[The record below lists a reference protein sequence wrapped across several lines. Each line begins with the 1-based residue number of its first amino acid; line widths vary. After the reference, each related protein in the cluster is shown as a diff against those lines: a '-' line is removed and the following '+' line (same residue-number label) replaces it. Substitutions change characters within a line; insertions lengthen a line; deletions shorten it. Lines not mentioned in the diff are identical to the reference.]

1 MRILILESVSGLRR
15 RIDPG
20 LFPEGFA
27 MLRTMVDE
35 FSEAGFD
42 VITVLNRKLKSLAGW
57 LDAHVLFKQ
66 DGFGEVL
73 RCKPDAS
80 LIIAPE
86 KGRELEQITAKLR
99 KKGVDVLGAREGAI
113 RASADKW
120 LTYLAL
126 KGKVPQPKTWR
137 KPPNIRGQILTKPAD
152 GVGCEG
158 IKLFTLSSKKIEGM
172 VFQEFLKGE
181 HASCCLLMGK
191 GRGIALSVNRQEI
204 VTKGGGFEYLGGEIP
219 LNHKSEKKCAEIAL
233 SAAKALNLRGYCGV
247 DLIVGDIPYFIEL
260 NPRVTTSFIAL
271 AQVLQANLGKL
282 LVDVIVEGNSPP
294 KPKLRGHSLMRI
306 PRARSDVKVD
316 IKKLGELREIPGVI
330 APPFSSDGNLME
342 GSPMFMAAGSGGS
355 VKAARSR
362 LVDTIEEALAHLEVD
377 GSAIAWP

>member
-1 MRILILESVSGLRR
+1 
-15 RIDPG
+15 
-20 LFPEGFA
+20 

-42 VITVLNRKLKSLAGW
+42 VITVLNRKLKPLAGW
-57 LDAHVLFKQ
+57 LDANVLFKQ
-66 DGFGEVL
+66 DGLGEVL
-73 RCKPDAS
+73 RCRPDAS

-99 KKGVDVLGAREGAI
+99 RKGVAVLGAREGAI

-137 KPPNIRGQILTKPAD
+137 KPPNTGGQILIKPAD

-158 IKLFTLSSKKIEGM
+158 IRLFTSSSKIECTI
-172 VFQEFLKGE
+172 FQEFLKGE
-181 HASCCLLMGK
+181 HASCCLLMGE
-191 GRGIALSVNRQEI
+191 GRGVALSVNKQEI
-204 VTKGGGFEYLGGEIP
+204 VTQEGGFEYFGGEVP
-219 LNHKSEKKCAEIAL
+219 LNHRSEEKCAEIAL

-247 DLIVGDIPYFIEL
+247 DLIVGEVPYFIEL

-282 LVDVIVEGNSPP
+282 LVDVLVESNSPP

-306 PRARSDVKVD
+306 PRAKSDVRIDV
-316 IKKLGELREIPGVI
+316 KKLSELREIPGII
-330 APPFSSDGNLME
+330 APPFASDGDLKE
-342 GSPMFMAAGSGGS
+342 GSPMLLAARSGGS

-362 LVDTIEEALAHLEVD
+362 LVDTIEEALAHLGVD